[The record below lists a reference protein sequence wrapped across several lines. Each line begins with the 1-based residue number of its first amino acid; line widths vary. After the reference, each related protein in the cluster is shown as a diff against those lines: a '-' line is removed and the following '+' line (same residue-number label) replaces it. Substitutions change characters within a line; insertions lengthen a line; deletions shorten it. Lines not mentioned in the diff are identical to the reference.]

1 MAALLIAPSAKECPT
16 PLRLRLQDLRAARRL
31 CDALL
36 LLQGVHLLAWRLAG
50 IASTNPALH
59 LARAGARRAFRVAHR
74 AKSRLAGTRRVL
86 DACFRLSGAH
96 RHKSSWTPH
105 DSWCGIFCAAEL
117 LLHICS
123 GIALHCPGRA
133 TSQHYAVARA
143 SSIAWVSSSRP
154 SRLTSS
160 SPAPPGNHTT
170 AGRAQCSRTLRSAR
184 APHRRGQ
191 HPPLATATRR
201 RALATTLPD
210 MEAHSA
216 SHVRTGAHYWKN
228 PTDFR
233 STGCCK
239 SRQHGG
245 DHAGCFSANS
255 SGICDARGGA
265 SPFRGRNKN
274 PSNGTGSIPMP
285 VFTCRPGA
293 IEALRAQLAADSRCG
308 QVLPTGLASQQDTYD
323 SITESVAHAPLAE
336 EQRKPPAR
344 SKPRVAPVTC
354 HANKQASTQTRRE
367 AAVPHATAREQIE
380 EGPAK
385 GHM

>member
-1 MAALLIAPSAKECPT
+1 MLSTLGRAPTQIQLDSSRQLVRHFLRRGAAST
-16 PLRLRLQDLRAARRL
+16 
-31 CDALL
+31 
-36 LLQGVHLLAWRLAG
+36 HLLGHR
-50 IASTNPALH
+50 PALPW
-59 LARAGARRAFRVAHR
+59 ARDITALRC
-74 AKSRLAGTRRVL
+74 S
-86 DACFRLSGAH
+86 ACFQ
-96 RHKSSWTPH
+96 
-105 DSWCGIFCAAEL
+105 
-117 LLHICS
+117 
-123 GIALHCPGRA
+123 HCLGL
-133 TSQHYAVARA
+133 
-143 SSIAWVSSSRP
+143 SSSRP
-154 SRLTSS
+154 SRFTSS

-265 SPFRGRNKN
+265 SPFRGRIKN

-354 HANKQASTQTRRE
+354 HANKQASTKTRRE